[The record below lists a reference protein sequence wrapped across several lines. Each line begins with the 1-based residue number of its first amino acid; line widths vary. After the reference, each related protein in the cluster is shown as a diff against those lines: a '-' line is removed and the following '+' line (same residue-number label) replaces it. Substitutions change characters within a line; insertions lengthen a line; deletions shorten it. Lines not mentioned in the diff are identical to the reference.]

1 MDPIDTRYWAR
12 HPGLIWFNPG
22 AGEAVWIRRALLQP
36 RFGRLLDIALRFG
49 LDRLRREWNELEAD
63 ATPGICLR
71 RTLTRCWWNSSQMRV
86 WICWIISRTT

>member
-12 HPGLIWFNPG
+12 DPGLIWSNPG
-22 AGEAVWIRRALLQP
+22 AGEAVRIRRALLQP

-63 ATPGICLR
+63 ATPGVCVARPTTERILR
-71 RTLTRCWWNSSQMRV
+71 NLETGFTHAARRD
-86 WICWIISRTT
+86 